1 METESAIPL
10 SKVPKAVRDT
20 IARQFKGCKV
30 VETQTLQRWNEQD
43 PIYELH
49 LEKAKETVK
58 AQFSAGGAILNQ
70 SAKPIAAK
78 TNDARQ
84 TLPKFTHP
92 LEITN
97 PFLPL
102 AFLQQDILERKSG
115 RVERTAKPEL
125 HKSFKVGDQTVEA
138 LVVEDREF
146 EDGKLAEVA
155 LDYFAQADDGT
166 VYYLG
171 EDVDEYK
178 NGKVTGHSGAWLLG
192 VQTQHPGVLMP
203 AHPKVGDKFKSEN
216 VPKITTEDD
225 EVVSLSETVTVPAGT
240 YKNCLKIKEVLSDGG
255 TEYKYYAP
263 GVGCVKEVEPEGE
276 LNLKSHETKKASR

>member
-1 METESAIPL
+1 MKNQTVLTLVVMGAGVMALAANLRAAETNDT
-10 SKVPKAVRDT
+10 PKA
-20 IARQFKGCKV
+20 
-30 VETQTLQRWNEQD
+30 
-43 PIYELH
+43 
-49 LEKAKETVK
+49 
-58 AQFSAGGAILNQ
+58 
-70 SAKPIAAK
+70 
-78 TNDARQ
+78 
-84 TLPKFTHP
+84 LPKFTHP

-102 AFLQQDILERKSG
+102 ASLKQDILERKSG
-115 RVERTAKPEL
+115 RVERTVKPEL

-155 LDYFAQADDGT
+155 SDYFAQADDGT

-178 NGKVTGHSGAWLLG
+178 SGKVTGHSGAWLLG
-192 VQTQHPGVLMP
+192 VQTQRPGVLMP
-203 AHPKVGDKFKSEN
+203 AHPKVGDQFKSED
-216 VPKITTEDD
+216 VPNITTEDD

-240 YKNCLKIKEVLSDGG
+240 FKNCLKIKEVLSDGG

-276 LNLKSHETKKASR
+276 LPLKSHETKEGSQVNL